1 MYAIE
6 FETSIDDGI
15 VHIPEKYKA
24 LQKSKKAKVIVMIDE
39 TPAEENQQELAFGS
53 FLNNIRKVGTLTIFS
68 RNELHER

>member
-6 FETSIDDGI
+6 FETSIDEGI
-15 VHIPEKYKA
+15 VHIPKKYKA

-53 FLNNIRKVGTLTIFS
+53 FLNNIRKVDNLTIFS

>member
-15 VHIPEKYKA
+15 VHIPEKYKV

-39 TPAEENQQELAFGS
+39 TPEEENQQELAFGS
-53 FLNNIRKVGTLTIFS
+53 FLNNTGKIDNLTIFS
-68 RNELHER
+68 RNDLHER

>member
-24 LQKSKKAKVIVMIDE
+24 LQKIKKAKVIVMIDE

-53 FLNNIRKVGTLTIFS
+53 FLNNIRKVDNLTISS
-68 RNELHER
+68 RNDLHER